1 MRQSKL
7 TFGLIICAV
16 IIQSGCKPK
25 SAYRAPPPPKVTAVK
40 PAVEAVP
47 IFLEENGQTEA
58 VEQAIVQARVRGI
71 LQEIKFKPDSLV
83 TEGTPLFLIEQQ
95 EYLAALKSAEATIS
109 SAKAALET
117 AQAAIGV
124 ADARIAAADAAIKVS
139 QAEVDRMTNLLGSK
153 AVSQSEYDAARAD
166 LETSVAAKQGAVA
179 AKIANEAEIINAQAQ
194 VAKAEADLTQAQLD
208 LDRTVIQAPIS
219 GRVTKTMVKR
229 GNLVENGT
237 PLIEIVKNDPI
248 WANFNVSER
257 FLLDFERASKRNAD
271 NSIDPTNVK
280 VQLQRS
286 GDIGFPFDGH
296 LDYYDP
302 KIDQDTGTLQLRA
315 VFDNKGD
322 EGANLLPGLFVRVR
336 VQIGQYDNALLI
348 PERAIGRDQVGTFV
362 YVIGIDKKAVRK
374 NVMLGTKYN
383 DMMVIESGLDPG
395 DSVIVDG
402 IQRVRAGIEVDP
414 G

>member
-7 TFGLIICAV
+7 TYGLIVCVV
-16 IIQSGCKPK
+16 IIQSACKPK

-40 PAVEAVP
+40 PVVETIP

-95 EYLAALKSAEATIS
+95 EYLAAVKSAEATIS

-208 LDRTVIQAPIS
+208 LDRTVILAPIS
-219 GRVTKTMVKR
+219 GRVTRTMVKR

-237 PLIEIVKNDPI
+237 PLVEIVKNDPI

-286 GDIGFPFDGH
+286 GDAGFPFEGH

-315 VFDNKGD
+315 VFDNKRD

-336 VQIGQYDNALLI
+336 VQIGQYENALLI
-348 PERAIGRDQVGTFV
+348 PERAIGRDQAGTFV
-362 YVIGIDKKAVRK
+362 YVVGNENKAVRK
-374 NVMLGTKYN
+374 NVKLGTKHN
-383 DMMVIESGLDPG
+383 DMMVIEFGLNPG

-402 IQRVRAGIEVDP
+402 IQRVRAGIEINP
-414 G
+414 E